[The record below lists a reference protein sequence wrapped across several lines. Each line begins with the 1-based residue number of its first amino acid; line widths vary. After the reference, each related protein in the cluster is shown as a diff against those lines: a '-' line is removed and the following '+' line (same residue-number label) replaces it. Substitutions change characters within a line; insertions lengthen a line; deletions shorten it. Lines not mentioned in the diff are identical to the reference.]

1 MVQPRY
7 PVHRRIPT
15 IAFVCSA
22 SLSCLFG
29 QESAPASSPESAAPA
44 GSGALPQPLSPPPPV
59 LAEFR
64 EPALSAVELDNL
76 VAPLALYPD
85 ALVALILPAATEPS
99 DVVLAARFLNSQ
111 ARPEA
116 EIEAQPWIDSVKL
129 LARYP
134 TVIAW
139 LDREL
144 AWTKRIGEAFAQQP
158 ADVMTAIQRR
168 RAQARA
174 SGALR
179 TTSQHVVSEVES
191 NIVIVPARPD
201 VIYVPVYDPFA
212 VYVSAPIHRTRV
224 VISFGRAYSCGYWLA
239 YGCDWGRRTICYVDR
254 PHRVRV
260 WHEPP
265 RTTVVVTRT
274 WSHPVHDPSPHWRTW
289 APRPHRG
296 RYDSGVTVR
305 AHDRAPEPSGG
316 APALT
321 AFSGPPSRS
330 VREVARAR
338 AEAAGVVSSAG
349 AAPASSNA
357 VASADSGESTAGA
370 ARRDG
375 FDRSRGGRAGRE
387 GDGSRAREEVRGREV
402 VRAPD
407 FAPATSPLPESFAPT
422 TPAVQSSVPA
432 GSSINRVGGRRGD
445 AEARNSGFER
455 SRAERTTSVV
465 TGDAAGAS
473 ATVRTRPSRID
484 PPRSAAPAIASP
496 GVLSYS
502 SPSPSSESR
511 GARWNGAEAARS
523 VSGSGNNGAPDR
535 SYQTRSAPVSGIA
548 EGSVRGGGYR
558 SGERDADAGT
568 RLPD

>member
-1 MVQPRY
+1 VP
-7 PVHRRIPT
+7 
-15 IAFVCSA
+15 
-22 SLSCLFG
+22 
-29 QESAPASSPESAAPA
+29 
-44 GSGALPQPLSPPPPV
+44 
-59 LAEFR
+59 AEFA

-111 ARPEA
+111 PRPES

-274 WSHPVHDPSPHWRTW
+274 WSHPVRDPSPHWRTW
-289 APRPHRG
+289 TPRPHRG
-296 RYDSGVTVR
+296 RHESGATVR
-305 AHDRAPEPSGG
+305 THSRPSEPFGG
-316 APALT
+316 APAMT
-321 AFSGPPSRS
+321 AFSGGPSRS
-330 VREVARAR
+330 VRDGARSR
-338 AEAAGVVSSAG
+338 PEGAGVISRGNDSPRAPDEFPAG
-349 AAPASSNA
+349 
-357 VASADSGESTAGA
+357 DSVPTVDRPEVV
-370 ARRDG
+370 
-375 FDRSRGGRAGRE
+375 DRSPAANGGRTSDAPRFRPSE
-387 GDGSRAREEVRGREV
+387 RGREV

-407 FAPATSPLPESFAPT
+407 YASAASAPSTAPAASASNR
-422 TPAVQSSVPA
+422 SS
-432 GSSINRVGGRRGD
+432 GRRG
-445 AEARNSGFER
+445 ETESRGSGFDR
-455 SRAERTTSVV
+455 SRSERTPSVSS
-465 TGDAAGAS
+465 GDGAS
-473 ATVRTRPSRID
+473 AWSQSRTRPSRNETS
-484 PPRSAAPAIASP
+484 RGTAPAIADP

-502 SPSPSSESR
+502 SPSPAAESR
-511 GARWNGAEAARS
+511 GSRASNPDSIRSRSGFSNGAVNE
-523 VSGSGNNGAPDR
+523 R
-535 SYQTRSAPVSGIA
+535 SYETRSAPVSRIA
-548 EGSVRGGGYR
+548 EGSPRGDSSR
-558 SGERDADAGT
+558 SVERDPGRT
-568 RLPD
+568 TQTPD

>member
-1 MVQPRY
+1 MRGPILQPRY

-29 QESAPASSPESAAPA
+29 QESASASSPESAATA
-44 GSGALPQPLSPPPPV
+44 GSGVLPQPLSPPPPV
-59 LAEFR
+59 PAEFA

-111 ARPEA
+111 PRPES
-116 EIEAQPWIDSVKL
+116 EVEAQPWIDSVKL

-144 AWTKRIGEAFAQQP
+144 AWTKRIGEAFARQP

-179 TTSQHVVSEVES
+179 TTPQHVVSEVES

-201 VIYVPVYDPFA
+201 VIYVPVYDPFT

-224 VISFGRAYSCGYWLA
+224 VISFGRAYACGYWLA

-254 PHRVRV
+254 PHRARV

-274 WSHPVHDPSPHWRTW
+274 WSHPVRDPSPHWRTW
-289 APRPHRG
+289 SPRSHRG
-296 RYDSGVTVR
+296 RHESGVTVR
-305 AHDRAPEPSGG
+305 THDRAPDPSGG

-321 AFSGPPSRS
+321 AFSGAPSRS
-330 VREVARAR
+330 VRESARSRPEAGGMGSRGIDSPLIPEGLPAGDSAPTQDRVDAVDRSLAVSGGRTSDAAR
-338 AEAAGVVSSAG
+338 LRESGRGRGMGRTPDSAPNAAASAPST
-349 AAPASSNA
+349 APA
-357 VASADSGESTAGA
+357 VSANTWS
-370 ARRDG
+370 
-375 FDRSRGGRAGRE
+375 
-387 GDGSRAREEVRGREV
+387 
-402 VRAPD
+402 
-407 FAPATSPLPESFAPT
+407 
-422 TPAVQSSVPA
+422 
-432 GSSINRVGGRRGD
+432 GGRRGGTD
-445 AEARNSGFER
+445 SRDSGFER
-455 SRAERTTSVV
+455 TRSERTSTGASVDG
-465 TGDAAGAS
+465 TGAS
-473 ATVRTRPSRID
+473 AQSRTRPSRSET
-484 PPRSAAPAIASP
+484 PRSAAPAIADP
-496 GVLSYS
+496 GVLTYS
-502 SPSPSSESR
+502 SPLPAMESR
-511 GARWNGAEAARS
+511 GSRGSSSDSIRS
-523 VSGSGNNGAPDR
+523 RSGSANGSVRERP
-535 SYQTRSAPVSGIA
+535 YETRSAPVSRIA
-548 EGSVRGGGYR
+548 EGSLRGAPSS
-558 SGERDADAGT
+558 SGERDPGRTTTILD
-568 RLPD
+568 